1 MYNAAEAA
9 GSTRTATD
17 ATAAADVAVAA
28 AATAAVTTASAI
40 AARRRKGTAV
50 AALLAGDAL
59 VHAFWATG
67 ATWPADSTEA
77 LSQGLLNAD
86 VPFTPRVLL
95 PLCALLTTAAVGIY
109 AHSRGRGGRL
119 AALVTAAVATGLTVR
134 AGAGVVW
141 AFGVGADP
149 GSTFHRLNLAVYTP
163 VCVGFGYAAAR
174 VALDGIARRPSR
186 LLRTRT
192 AGR

>member
-1 MYNAAEAA
+1 MHNAIEAA
-9 GSTRTATD
+9 GSTRTA
-17 ATAAADVAVAA
+17 ANVAA
-28 AATAAVTTASAI
+28 AAAMDVATTGSAAS
-40 AARRRKGTAV
+40 ARRRKGTAV

-67 ATWPADSTEA
+67 ATWPAGSTEA

-95 PLCALLTTAAVGIY
+95 PLCTLLTTAAVGIH

-119 AALVTAAVATGLTVR
+119 TALVSAAVATGLTVR

-141 AFGVGADP
+141 AFGVGADQ
-149 GSTFHRLNLAVYTP
+149 GSTFYRLNLAVYTP

-174 VALDGIARRPSR
+174 VALDGIVRRPSR
-186 LLRTRT
+186 LLRTRA

>member
-1 MYNAAEAA
+1 MHNAAEAA
-9 GSTRTATD
+9 GSTRTAADTTAVTD
-17 ATAAADVAVAA
+17 VATAAP
-28 AATAAVTTASAI
+28 ATAASAT

-95 PLCALLTTAAVGIY
+95 PLWALLTTAAVGIY

-119 AALVTAAVATGLTVR
+119 TALVTVAVATGLTVR
-134 AGAGVVW
+134 AGAGVIW
-141 AFGVGADP
+141 ALGVGADP
-149 GSTFHRLNLAVYTP
+149 GSTFYRLNLAVYTP
-163 VCVGFGYAAAR
+163 VCVVFGYTAAR
-174 VALDGIARRPSR
+174 VALDGIVRRPSR

>member
-1 MYNAAEAA
+1 MHNAAEAA
-9 GSTRTATD
+9 GSTRTATNM
-17 ATAAADVAVAA
+17 AAALDVTTALDVAA
-28 AATAAVTTASAI
+28 AASAA

-67 ATWPADSTEA
+67 ATWPAGSTEA

-95 PLCALLTTAAVGIY
+95 PLCTLLTTAAAGIY

-119 AALVTAAVATGLTVR
+119 AALVSAAVATGLTVR
-134 AGAGVVW
+134 AGAGVLW
-141 AFGVGADP
+141 ALGVGADP
-149 GSTFHRLNLAVYTP
+149 GSTFYRLNLAVYTP

-174 VALDGIARRPSR
+174 VALDGIVRRPSR
-186 LLRTRT
+186 LLRTRA